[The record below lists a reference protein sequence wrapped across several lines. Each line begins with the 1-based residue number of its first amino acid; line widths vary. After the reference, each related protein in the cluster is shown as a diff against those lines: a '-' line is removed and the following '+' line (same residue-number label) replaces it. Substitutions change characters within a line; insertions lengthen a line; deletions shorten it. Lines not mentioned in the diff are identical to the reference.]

1 MAIAKTKLI
10 TLSSG
15 LENLDQVLTRF
26 IHLENFHPVLANKIV
41 DSVHGLTSFS
51 ADNACTG
58 ILSEIAQIEKEFDL
72 HLNAHEICD
81 LHYDFAAM
89 EKTIHESHDL
99 LKQEIQKVKD
109 NQATIVKYQD
119 AFTQLENIRRLDI
132 SLDDIFDCKYIVARV
147 GRLPL
152 DGVSE
157 LRYYRNRPFVF
168 KSFSNDQSYSWC
180 MYFTTPEYERDVDNV
195 FSSLFF
201 ERIRIPDFVHGT
213 PEKAEETLQAEID
226 ALRKANEGILAD
238 LKTKTED
245 FGHRLS
251 ELKGQLIYL
260 NQIFEAK
267 KYVVGL
273 GDKFTISG
281 FAEISEVDN
290 VQRQFDGVPNL
301 EIQVRPPKSDKRI
314 TPPTKL
320 KNRWFSRPFG
330 MFVEMFGVPEYGGM
344 DPTPFFAITYSL
356 LFGIMF
362 GDLGQGLVLIAVGL
376 LLSKWK
382 KVSLGD
388 ILVRVGIFSSIF
400 GLLYGSFFGNET
412 ILTPFYTELLGLPE
426 KPIHTMN
433 PDFTMTLLIAAI
445 AIGASLIVLSIIM
458 GIVGNF
464 QKKKYVEAL
473 CSSNGIAGLIFY
485 GFILVAVAL
494 KFLGGANLLTWPFL
508 IPFLFVPLVFIFLKE
523 PLERKHRG
531 EKMFPKGFFGFFF
544 EGFFELFDVVLS
556 YITNTMSFMR
566 VGGFILS
573 HAGMML
579 VFEILQEMVG
589 GAGFLVAIVGNLFV
603 IVLEGLTV
611 GIQVLRLEFY
621 EMFSRYYE
629 PDGIAFQSLNG
640 K

>member
-26 IHLENFHPVLANKIV
+26 IHLEDFHPVLANKIV

-58 ILSEIAQIEKEFDL
+58 ILSEITQIEKEFDL
-72 HLNAHEICD
+72 HLAVHEICD
-81 LHYDFAAM
+81 LQYDFAAM
-89 EKTIHESHDL
+89 QKTIHESHEI
-99 LKQEIQKVKD
+99 LKQEIQTVKD
-109 NQATIVKYQD
+109 NQATIIKYRD
-119 AFTQLENIRRLDI
+119 ALTQLENIRKLDI
-132 SLDDIFDCKYIVARV
+132 SLDDIFSCRYVLARV

-152 DGVSE
+152 DGVSK

-168 KSFSNDQSYSWC
+168 KSFSNDQNYSWC
-180 MYFTTPEYERDVDNV
+180 MYFTTPEYERDVDNI

-213 PEKAEETLQAEID
+213 PEKAEEALQAQID
-226 ALRKANEGILAD
+226 LLKKADDDILAD
-238 LKTKTED
+238 LKTKTEE
-245 FGHRLS
+245 FGHRLA
-251 ELKGQLIYL
+251 ELKGQLLYL

-281 FAEISEVDN
+281 FAEVDN
-290 VQRQFDGVPNL
+290 IEKVKQQFQGIPNL

-320 KNRWFSRPFG
+320 KNGWFSRPFG
-330 MFVEMFGVPEYGGM
+330 MFVQMFGVPEYDGM

-362 GDLGQGLVLIAVGL
+362 GDLGQGLVLVAVGL

-382 KVSLGD
+382 KISFGD
-388 ILVRVGIFSSIF
+388 ILVRIGIFSSVF

-412 ILTPFYTELLGLPE
+412 ILTPFYTQVLGLAD
-426 KPIHTMN
+426 KPIHTMDPN
-433 PDFTMTLLIAAI
+433 FTMTLLIAAI
-445 AIGASLIVLSIIM
+445 AIGAALIVLSIVM
-458 GIVGNF
+458 GIVVNF

-473 CSSNGIAGLIFY
+473 CSSNGAAGLVFY
-485 GFILVAVAL
+485 GFLLAAIAL
-494 KFLGGANLLTWPFL
+494 KALGVANLLTWPFL

-589 GAGFLVAIVGNLFV
+589 NAGFLVAIIGNLFV

-629 PDGIAFQSLNG
+629 PEGIAFQSLNG